1 MCHIGYT
8 TFGLQYEVSES
19 GIRSMLSRR
28 QDIPSNVL
36 VGDTT
41 YIHHL
46 LYCGFLHKLLLANK
60 ICNTNIEIAVHPA
73 YASDVRVL
81 GFLFCDHI
89 LHGSL
94 RLNVERTLA

>member
-8 TFGLQYEVSES
+8 FFGLQYEVSES

-41 YIHHL
+41 RIRHYS
-46 LYCGFLHKLLLANK
+46 YDGFLHKPRLANK
-60 ICNTNIEIAVHPA
+60 ICNTNTEIAAHPA
-73 YASDVRVL
+73 YASEIQAL
-81 GFLFCDHI
+81 GFLLGDHI
-89 LHGSL
+89 LHESPLQNGKL
-94 RLNVERTLA
+94 TLV

>member
-1 MCHIGYT
+1 MCYIGYT

-41 YIHHL
+41 CIRHYF
-46 LYCGFLHKLLLANK
+46 YYGFLHKLLLANK
-60 ICNTNIEIAVHPA
+60 ICNTNIEIAVHLA
-73 YASDVRVL
+73 YASEIPAL
-81 GFLFCDHI
+81 GFLLGDHI
-89 LHGSL
+89 LHESL
-94 RLNVERTLA
+94 LRNGKLTLA